1 MYHGSSFLLQQ
12 DNKIHI
18 PIIKEILHINLDHYR
33 TLIVWTF
40 LINNNL
46 DKMITLSNYIKSFY
60 YEVRKSVKDEE
71 IKQDISD
78 V

>member
-1 MYHGSSFLLQQ
+1 
-12 DNKIHI
+12 
-18 PIIKEILHINLDHYR
+18 
-33 TLIVWTF
+33 
-40 LINNNL
+40 
-46 DKMITLSNYIKSFY
+46 MITLSNYIKSFY